1 MRVATHLTLGFRV
14 HPNYGN
20 DLRRQ
25 YNQILHEIAKSKLL
39 EFVASQVA
47 LDEVIAPKFD
57 DIADA
62 VLEANY
68 ALS

>member
-1 MRVATHLTLGFRV
+1 MGVAPHLTLGFRV

-25 YNQILHEIAKSKLL
+25 YNRILYEIGRSDMLAYI
-39 EFVASQVA
+39 ASQISGEPVQVA
-47 LDEVIAPKFD
+47 KYGRIGERVI
-57 DIADA
+57 
-62 VLEANY
+62 EANY